1 MIQRILDQL
10 EDFFGISRKQARGAA
25 LLIFFSF
32 LIIWFPFLY
41 RRLILPLFPVE
52 KETFDSQK
60 LDSIAKSIDEQP
72 ALSSNRYDNREFS
85 RTETGTAA
93 KVRLIDFDPNTADIS
108 QLTELGIPPFLA
120 KRIDKYRSKGGKFRK
135 KEDLLHIYDFPADLY
150 KKLEP
155 HINLPAD
162 SAPNSA
168 GKMEEKRENVAS
180 QRTAPFKSERPA
192 YIKPTIIPF
201 DINMADTTDLIKLKG
216 IGSKLSQRIIK
227 FRDGLG
233 GFHATNQYE
242 EIFGL
247 DSLTLSQLNQ
257 YARILSP
264 VQKIKINE
272 VSPEQ
277 LATHS
282 YMRNRKLAT
291 VIVNYRAQ
299 HGPSHSADDLKKI
312 RIMDEKTLER
322 IKPYLSF

>member
-1 MIQRILDQL
+1 MIQRILNQL

-60 LDSIAKSIDEQP
+60 LDSIAKSISEQP
-72 ALSSNRYDNREFS
+72 AISANRYENHGFL
-85 RTETGTAA
+85 RTETGTPA
-93 KVRLIDFDPNTADIS
+93 KVRLADFDPNTADIS

-150 KKLEP
+150 QKLEP
-155 HINLPAD
+155 YIHLRVEHTKDN
-162 SAPNSA
+162 
-168 GKMEEKRENVAS
+168 GRMEENRESIPS
-180 QRTAPFKSERPA
+180 QKVVPAKTDRPP
-192 YIKPTIIPF
+192 YIKPNIATF
-201 DINMADTTDLIKLKG
+201 DINVADTTDLIKLRG
-216 IGSKLSQRIIK
+216 IGSKLAQRIIK

-233 GFHATNQYE
+233 GFHATDQFA

-247 DSLTLSQLNQ
+247 DSLALSQLNQ
-257 YARILSP
+257 YARISSP
-264 VQKIKINE
+264 VQKININE

-277 LATHS
+277 LAAHS
-282 YMRNRKLAT
+282 YLRNRKLAT
-291 VIVNYRAQ
+291 VIVNYKTQ
-299 HGPSHSADDLKKI
+299 HGPYRSAEDLKKI
-312 RIMDEKTLER
+312 RIMDEKTLEK
-322 IKPYLSF
+322 ITPYLSF